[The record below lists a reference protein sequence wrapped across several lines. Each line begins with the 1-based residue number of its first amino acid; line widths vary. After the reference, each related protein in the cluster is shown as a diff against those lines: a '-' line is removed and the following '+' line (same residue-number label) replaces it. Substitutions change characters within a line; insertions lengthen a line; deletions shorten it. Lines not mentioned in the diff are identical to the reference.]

1 MYHAVHAADVHE
13 HAVAGHGLDGAG
25 VVLAHLD
32 VGPQLSLGSLPGLV
46 GHRADG
52 AHHAAAGTVDLGDP
66 QLDLL
71 LHHGRQIGAP
81 GLTALGGGDE
91 HPHALD
97 GHHDAALV
105 LLGDS
110 ALQDG
115 LLLHGLLDVL
125 PDLGGVQTLLGQLRV
140 ALHVVDPDHVGL
152 DLVAHVDDVLGLDI
166 GVVAQ
171 LTELDVSRL
180 LGPHVHLHLG
190 GGNGGNDAGD
200 PVTVI

>member
-25 VVLAHLD
+25 VVLAHFD
-32 VGPQLSLGSLPGLV
+32 VGPHLRLGGLPGLLSD
-46 GHRADG
+46 GADR
-52 AHHAAAGTVDLGDP
+52 AHHAPAGAVDLGDP

-81 GLTALGGGDE
+81 GLTALRGGDE

-140 ALHVVDPDHVGL
+140 ALHVVDADHIGL
-152 DLVAHVDDVLGLDI
+152 DLVAHVDDVLRLDI
-166 GVVAQ
+166 GIVAQ
-171 LTELDVSRL
+171 LAELDVGRL
-180 LGPHVHLHLG
+180 LGAHVHLHFG
-190 GGNGGNDAGD
+190 GGDGGNDAGD